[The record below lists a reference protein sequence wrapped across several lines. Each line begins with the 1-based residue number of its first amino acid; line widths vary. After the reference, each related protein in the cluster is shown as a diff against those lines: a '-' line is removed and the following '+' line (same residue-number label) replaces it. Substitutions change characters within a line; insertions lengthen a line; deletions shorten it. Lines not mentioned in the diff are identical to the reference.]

1 MKKLRD
7 IIPKLCYVR
16 KAENYAIFSENY
28 AMLGKVVVTWF
39 GDGWT
44 DIQTEGVYRLA
55 PLAKNSLILDIIVG
69 QRKMNDYLSKLGTSV
84 RPNMYVCMY
93 ICVYKPLNGLGSNFQ
108 DVFLQTHS
116 FASSQ
121 KQSNCQ

>member
-69 QRKMNDYLSKLGTSV
+69 QKENEWLLIKVRSLRPSV
-84 RPNMYVCMY
+84 YVCMY
-93 ICVYKPLNGLGSNFQ
+93 VHMCMYFYPNTKILGPQLLLNG
-108 DVFLQTHS
+108 
-116 FASSQ
+116 
-121 KQSNCQ
+121 